1 MDASGGDAPPPLH
14 RRDGG
19 GERAADRRAAVRH
32 RARRGNLLFVVT
44 FGLGL
49 GPVAWLLPAELF
61 PMGKRAAANGVAT
74 GANWLANFA
83 VGQLFLLVAGALGP
97 LAFIPFGAILAAGF
111 LFAWRFIPE
120 TRGRTLEQIEAMM
133 RKER

>member
-1 MDASGGDAPPPLH
+1 M
-14 RRDGG
+14 
-19 GERAADRRAAVRH
+19 V
-32 RARRGNLLFVVT
+32 LFVLT
-44 FGLGL
+44 FGVGL
-49 GPVAWLLPAELF
+49 GPVVWLLPAELF

>member
-1 MDASGGDAPPPLH
+1 MILLH
-14 RRDGG
+14 RKS
-19 GERAADRRAAVRH
+19 
-32 RARRGNLLFVVT
+32 
-44 FGLGL
+44 
-49 GPVAWLLPAELF
+49 LPTLT
-61 PMGKRAAANGVAT
+61 P
-74 GANWLANFA
+74 
-83 VGQLFLLVAGALGP
+83 LLVAGALGP

>member
-1 MDASGGDAPPPLH
+1 MTES
-14 RRDGG
+14 
-19 GERAADRRAAVRH
+19 V
-32 RARRGNLLFVVT
+32 
-44 FGLGL
+44 
-49 GPVAWLLPAELF
+49 
-61 PMGKRAAANGVAT
+61 
-74 GANWLANFA
+74 
-83 VGQLFLLVAGALGP
+83 GALGP